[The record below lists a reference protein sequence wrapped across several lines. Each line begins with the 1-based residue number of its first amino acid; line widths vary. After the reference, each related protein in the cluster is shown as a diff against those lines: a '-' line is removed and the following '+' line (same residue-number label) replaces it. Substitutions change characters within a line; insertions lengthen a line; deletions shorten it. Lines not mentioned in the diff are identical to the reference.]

1 MPHLIVE
8 YSTNLDSDV
17 SMRMVIDAVHAAA
30 LATGIAPPDALRT
43 RASPRSIYRIADGH
57 PDNAFVAVTA
67 RLGAGRTPE
76 EKHRLLDA
84 LMHSLENALGPT
96 VAANA
101 MLSVEY
107 VEIDPE
113 FRVNRNNLRAVIA
126 GRSAQVANFVVE
138 SR

>member
-8 YSTNLDSDV
+8 YSTNLERDV
-17 SMRMVIDAVHAAA
+17 DMRMVIDAVHAAA

-67 RLGAGRTPE
+67 RFGPGRTPE

-84 LMHSLENALGPT
+84 LLLAVETALGPT
-96 VAANA
+96 ATANA

-113 FRVNRNNLRAVIA
+113 FRVNANNLRTVLAA
-126 GRSAQVANFVVE
+126 RPNFVVE

>member
-1 MPHLIVE
+1 MPHLVVE
-8 YSTNLDSDV
+8 YSTNLERHVD
-17 SMRMVIDAVHAAA
+17 MRLVIDAVHAAA
-30 LATGIAPPDALRT
+30 LATGIAPLDALRT
-43 RASPRSIYRIADGH
+43 RAAPRSIYRIADGH

-67 RLGAGRTPE
+67 RLGPGRSAE

-84 LMHSLENALGPT
+84 LLLAVETALGPT

-113 FRVNRNNLRAVIA
+113 FRVNRNNLRTVLAA
-126 GRSAQVANFVVE
+126 RPNFVVE